1 MSKVAIVTDSTA
13 YLPPEIIEKYQIH
26 VVPLQLIWG
35 DKTFKDGVDIQPSEF
50 YARLPTAS
58 VMPTTSQPSAA
69 EFITVFEGLIAD
81 GKEILAILIS
91 SGLSG
96 TVASAVQ
103 AQKMLPEAKIEI
115 VDSLTGAMGLGIHV
129 LEAAR
134 AAADGQSLS
143 ACKALAEG
151 AQKKSSIIFAVDTLE
166 FLHRGG
172 RIGGA
177 KRLVGT
183 MLNIKPILEV
193 QDGKVEALDSV
204 RTRKKAHARL
214 LELIQERS
222 QGKGLRYASAMH
234 ANAPEDAQKLLD
246 QLEEHMAVG
255 ETFNVELSPVIGA
268 HVGPGTVVV
277 AYMFEA

>member
-13 YLPPEIIEKYQIH
+13 YLPPEIIEKFQIR

-35 DKTFKDGVDIQPSEF
+35 DETFRDGVDIQPSEF
-50 YARLPTAS
+50 YDRLPTAS

-69 EFITVFEGLIAD
+69 EFMTVFEELIAE

-103 AQKMLPEAKIEI
+103 AQKMLPDAKIEI

-129 LEAAR
+129 LEAAH
-134 AAADGQSLS
+134 AAAEGQSLE
-143 ACKALAEG
+143 ACKAFAEA

-172 RIGGA
+172 RVGGA

-193 QDGKVEALDSV
+193 QEGKVEALDSV

-222 QGKGLRYASAMH
+222 QGAGLRYASAMH
-234 ANAPEDAQKLLD
+234 ANAPEDAQRLLD
-246 QLEEHMAVG
+246 RLGERMDVG
-255 ETFNVELSPVIGA
+255 ETFLVELSPVIGA
-268 HVGPGTVVV
+268 HVGPGTVVM
-277 AYMFEA
+277 AYMFEE

>member
-13 YLPPEIIEKYQIH
+13 YLPVEVIEQYNIH

-35 DKTFKDGVDIQPSEF
+35 EETFKDGVDIQPGEF
-50 YARLPTAS
+50 YTRLQTAD

-69 EFITVFEGLIAD
+69 EFKTLFEKLAAE
-81 GKEILAILIS
+81 GKDILAILIS

-103 AQKMLPEAKIEI
+103 AQKMLPEVRIEI
-115 VDSLTGAMGLGIHV
+115 VDSQTGAMALGMHV

-134 AAADGQSLS
+134 AAAEGENLA

-151 AQKKSSIIFAVDTLE
+151 AQAKSGVVFAVDTLE

-177 KRLVGT
+177 KRLMGT
-183 MLNIKPILEV
+183 VLNIKPILDV
-193 QDGKVEALDSV
+193 KDGKVNALDSV
-204 RTRKKAHARL
+204 RTRRKAHQRL
-214 LELIQERS
+214 LELIQDRS
-222 QGKGLRYASAMH
+222 QGRRLPMPK
-234 ANAPEDAQKLLD
+234 
-246 QLEEHMAVG
+246 MALK
-255 ETFNVELSPVIGA
+255 NC
-268 HVGPGTVVV
+268 
-277 AYMFEA
+277 